1 MLTPGRLH
9 SLWNWLFHRY
19 ALETELDAE
28 VKAFYETVVQRNM
41 DRGHSEP
48 EARRLARLQFDSPET
63 AKEQVRDARP
73 GASLSSIARDVRYS
87 WRRISKAPVF
97 ALVTVLTLALGIGAN
112 ATIFSIVSR
121 FVLRAPPVG
130 DPATL
135 MALHTTH
142 HAACCSSF
150 SWPLF
155 SDLEG
160 QAKTFSSM
168 AAYEELVPASM
179 SGAGDPLRVWG
190 QATTANF
197 FDVGQFRMQL
207 GRGFRSD
214 EEHLPVVVLGHAL
227 WQQRFA
233 ADPLIAGKSI
243 LLSGKPFTVV
253 GVAPAGF
260 HGVDQILDAQF
271 WVPLGNLD
279 SSLSSKT
286 ANFQS
291 RNNHWLAVIGRLN
304 ARSQPAQ
311 AAAELDVLAKRIS
324 KAHPDADWDDGFS
337 FERAGSLPPR
347 DRSAILLFVSALSLV
362 ALMVLGIAGAN
373 VANLFLAQAAAR
385 QREFAIRLA
394 LGATRRHLLHQML
407 TENII
412 MALGGGLVGLAFSI
426 WATGA
431 LSTFH
436 IPAPV
441 PLDLTISV
449 DSRVVIVSLFLS
461 FATAIL
467 FGLIPAW
474 TIVRPIIANGLKGED
489 QLARPGRFLSLGNI
503 LVIAQITLS
512 VVLLCSTGLF
522 LRSLQTASQIEI
534 GFRSSGLLMM
544 AVDPRLHGYSP
555 ERTTQFLNQ
564 LRERVAALPGV
575 RSATYTDSIPLSGGN
590 RSDGFQIVGQPAL
603 SLPSVELYMIGPAYF
618 ETIGTALI
626 SGHFFPNENPAGPKF
641 AIINQAFA
649 EKLFKNQNPIGQLVS
664 DNGLTFQIT
673 GVVKNVKSR
682 FLGED
687 YRPVL
692 YRSLAQEIS
701 RDPSFAGYRI
711 VVQFSN
717 EPAAVAQAVRAEI
730 HSLDPTLSIF
740 DSQTMQEH
748 LRDALFLPRL
758 AGSVFG
764 TFGALGLLL
773 AAVGLYGVM
782 NSWVSRRTHEMGIRL
797 ALGAHVAEV
806 QWLIVRRGMLLTLLA
821 IVPGLALA
829 WAVSKLFTSVLYGIQ
844 PDDLLTFSVVPV
856 FLASVAL
863 FACWI
868 PARRASSV
876 EPLDALRHE

>member
-9 SLWNWLFHRY
+9 SLWNWLFHRH

-28 VKAFYETVVQRNM
+28 VRAFYETVVQRHM
-41 DRGHSEP
+41 DRGHSEM

-73 GASLSSIARDVRYS
+73 GASLSDIGRDVRYS
-87 WRRISKAPVF
+87 WRRICKAPVF
-97 ALVTVLTLALGIGAN
+97 TLVTILTLALGIGAN

-121 FVLRAPPVG
+121 FVLRPPPVG

-155 SDLEG
+155 SDL
-160 QAKTFSSM
+160 QAQTKTFSSM

-179 SGAGDPLRVWG
+179 SGTGDPLRVWG
-190 QATTANF
+190 QATTVNF
-197 FDVGQFRMQL
+197 FDVGQMRMQL
-207 GRGFRSD
+207 GRGFRSG
-214 EEHLPVVVLGHAL
+214 EERLPVVVLGHAL
-227 WQQRFA
+227 WEQRFD
-233 ADPLIAGKSI
+233 ADPLIAGKAI
-243 LLSGKPFTVV
+243 FLSGKPFTVV

-279 SSLSSKT
+279 SLSGKASD
-286 ANFQS
+286 FIS

-304 ARSQPAQ
+304 AGSQQSQ

-324 KAHPDADWDDGFS
+324 KAHPEVDWDDGFS
-337 FERAGSLPPR
+337 FEKAGSLPPR
-347 DRSAILLFVSALSLV
+347 DRSAILAFISALSLV

-373 VANLFLAQAAAR
+373 VANLFLAQATAR
-385 QREFAIRLA
+385 QREFAVRLA
-394 LGATRRHLLHQML
+394 LGATRRHLLNQML
-407 TENII
+407 AENII
-412 MALGGGLVGLAFSI
+412 LALAGGLVGLALSI

-441 PLDLTISV
+441 PLDLTVSV
-449 DSRVVIVSLFLS
+449 DTRVLVYSLVLS

-489 QLARPGRFLSLGNI
+489 QLARPGRFLSLANI

-564 LRERVAALPGV
+564 LRERVAALPDV
-575 RSATYTDSIPLSGGN
+575 RSATYTDSIPLSGGH
-590 RSDGFQIVGQPAL
+590 RSDGFNLVGQPGH
-603 SLPSVELYMIGPAYF
+603 SVPSAELYMIGPGYF
-618 ETIGTALI
+618 ETIGTAFI
-626 SGHFFPNENPAGPKF
+626 SGHFFPNENPKGPKF
-641 AIINQAFA
+641 AIVNQAFA
-649 EKLFKNQNPIGQLVS
+649 EKLFKNQDPIGQLVA
-664 DNGLTFQIT
+664 DGGVAFQIT

-701 RDPSFAGYRI
+701 RESSFAGYRI
-711 VVQFSN
+711 IVQFSG
-717 EPAAVAQAVRAEI
+717 ESAPIAQAVRGEI

-821 IVPGLALA
+821 IIPGLALA

-844 PDDLLTFSVVPV
+844 PHDLLTFSVAPV

-868 PARRASSV
+868 PARRASGV